1 MPRVYPRV
9 AVIGAG
15 PSGIAAAR
23 ALRDE
28 GNFETIRVFERKATV
43 GGMWVYEPVPERFQ
57 STTLTVADAQLPI
70 PDGLAPGV
78 PVTTPP
84 AARDRPGTIG
94 AAYDG
99 LDTNAGARTMAFT
112 HTPMPVA
119 NSAVSERRFGL
130 NNSSRPRYAVLSYL
144 EELAQPVLDHVVF
157 STHVEALEKKT
168 DGTWLL
174 TARRETEAEDI
185 WTQEV
190 FDAVVVASGHFNVAS
205 VPRID
210 GLVEAAAAV
219 PAAFEHSK
227 SFRDKESYK
236 NQVRNRTQWRKWE
249 MKGLENSRAGSNGGR
264 ESSLWAVVSRQLI

>member
-1 MPRVYPRV
+1 MPRVYSRV

-28 GNFETIRVFERKATV
+28 GNIETIRVFERKSTV
-43 GGMWVYEPVPERFQ
+43 GGMWVYEPEPERFQ
-57 STTLTVADAQLPI
+57 STTLTVADTQLPI
-70 PDGLAPGV
+70 PEGLAPGGV

-119 NSAVSERRFGL
+119 NLAVSERRFGK
-130 NNSSRPRYAVLSYL
+130 NNSSRPRHAVLSYL
-144 EELAQPVLDHVVF
+144 EELAKPVLDFVEF
-157 STHVEALEKKT
+157 STHVEALEKRT

-174 TARRETEAEDI
+174 TARRETETKDV

-205 VPRID
+205 VPRAD
-210 GLVEAAAAV
+210 QWFGGSCRRSPRGL
-219 PAAFEHSK
+219 
-227 SFRDKESYK
+227 
-236 NQVRNRTQWRKWE
+236 
-249 MKGLENSRAGSNGGR
+249 
-264 ESSLWAVVSRQLI
+264 